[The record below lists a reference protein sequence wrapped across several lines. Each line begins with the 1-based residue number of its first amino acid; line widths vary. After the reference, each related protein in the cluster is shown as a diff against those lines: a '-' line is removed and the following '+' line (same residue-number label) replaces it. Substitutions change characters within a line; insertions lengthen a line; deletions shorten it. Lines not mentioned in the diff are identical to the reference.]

1 MALRDE
7 QRDGLD
13 TADGRELRRVRP
25 IRSRVDRLL
34 HYRTADRASRSGAQG
49 ERVTGFWLDRLPDG
63 WFVFHDVPVGARGAN
78 IDHLVVGAGGVFT
91 VNTKN
96 LTGAIRV
103 NPRTIT
109 NDGHRTNFLSK
120 ATAEARRAAE
130 LLSAAVGRPVEVRAV
145 LAILADEW
153 DIVKEPEDVF
163 VRGPR
168 GAKNLML
175 SQPETL
181 TRGEATELAAAAA
194 EPSTWATA
202 PHPERGAS
210 PRAT

>member
-7 QRDGLD
+7 RSGGLE
-13 TADGRELRRVRP
+13 TADGHELRRLHP

-34 HYRTADRASRSGAQG
+34 HYRTAERPWRKGVAG
-49 ERVTGFWLDRLPDG
+49 ERVTGFWLDHLPEG
-63 WFVFHDVPVGARGAN
+63 WFVFHDVPVGARGTN
-78 IDHLVVGAGGVFT
+78 IDHLVIGPNGVFT

-109 NDGHRTNFLSK
+109 NDGHRTGFLPK
-120 ATAEARRAAE
+120 AAAEARRAAE

-153 DIVKEPEDVF
+153 EIVKEPTDVF

-181 TRGEATELAAAAA
+181 TRREATELAAAAA

-202 PHPERGAS
+202 PHPEGVAS

>member
-1 MALRDE
+1 MELRDE
-7 QRDGLD
+7 QWGGLE
-13 TADGRELRRVRP
+13 TADGGELRRVQP
-25 IRSRVDRLL
+25 FRSRVDRLL
-34 HYRTADRASRSGAQG
+34 NSRTAERAWRKGAFG
-49 ERVTGFWLDRLPDG
+49 ERVAGFWLDRLPDG

-78 IDHLVVGAGGVFT
+78 IDHLVVGPAGVFT

-96 LTGAIRV
+96 LSGAIRV

-109 NDGHRTNFLSK
+109 NDGYRTNFLPK

-130 LLSAAVGRPVEVRAV
+130 LLTAAVGRAVEVRAV

-181 TRGEATELAAAAA
+181 SRREVSELAAAAA
-194 EPSTWATA
+194 APSTWATV
-202 PHPERGAS
+202 HPPATSRGPA
-210 PRAT
+210 RT

>member
-7 QRDGLD
+7 QWDRLE
-13 TADGRELRRVRP
+13 TAGGRELRRVQP

-34 HYRTADRASRSGAQG
+34 HYRTAERAWRRGASG

-78 IDHLVVGAGGVFT
+78 IDHLVVGPSGVFT
-91 VNTKN
+91 VNTKS

-103 NPRTIT
+103 NPRTLT
-109 NDGHRTNFLSK
+109 NNGHRTNFLPK
-120 ATAEARRAAE
+120 ATAEAQRAAE
-130 LLSAAVGRPVEVRAV
+130 LLSAAVGRPVDVRAV

-153 DIVKEPEDVF
+153 EIVKEPADVF

-181 TRGEATELAAAAA
+181 SRRDVAELAAAAA
-194 EPSTWATA
+194 EPSTWAMA
-202 PHPERGAS
+202 PPPTVARGLA
-210 PRAT
+210 RT

>member
-7 QRDGLD
+7 RWDRFE
-13 TADGRELRRVRP
+13 TAGGRELRRVQP

-34 HYRTADRASRSGAQG
+34 HYRTAERAWRRGAFG
-49 ERVTGFWLDRLPDG
+49 ERVAGFWLDRLPDG
-63 WFVFHDVPVGARGAN
+63 WFVCHDVPVGARGAN
-78 IDHLVVGAGGVFT
+78 VDHLVIGPGGVFT

-103 NPRTIT
+103 NPRTLT
-109 NDGHRTNFLSK
+109 NDGHRTSFLPK

-130 LLSAAVGRPVEVRAV
+130 LLSAAVGRAVDVRAV

-153 DIVKEPEDVF
+153 EIVKEPEDVF

-181 TRGEATELAAAAA
+181 SRRDVAELAAAAA
-194 EPSTWATA
+194 EPSTWVT
-202 PHPERGAS
+202 AS
-210 PRAT
+210 PPTAAKRLART